1 MRSATNALSHY
12 VIIIYQTCGESERL
26 RGERLT
32 TAILA
37 SLVFPYRLDFPTDWD
52 FPDSSVG
59 KESACSAGDP
69 SSIPGSGRPRGEGIG
84 DPLQYSGLKNSME
97 CMVHRAAKSQT

>member
-12 VIIIYQTCGESERL
+12 IIIIYQTCGESERL

-37 SLVFPYRLDFPTDWD
+37 SLVFPYRLDFPTDWISLTAQLVKS
-52 FPDSSVG
+52 P
-59 KESACSAGDP
+59 SAVQETPVRSLGREDP
-69 SSIPGSGRPRGEGIG
+69 VEKG
-84 DPLQYSGLKNSME
+84 
-97 CMVHRAAKSQT
+97 